1 MALNQDF
8 KEFIQSLN
16 DNDVKTDSRRRPVG
30 QIANLSHVI
39 FEPDKCERCH
49 PKNKPIVRPIYDAC
63 HRYSVC
69 CALEFFSPIP

>member
-30 QIANLSHVI
+30 QIANLSYTI
-39 FEPDKCERCH
+39 FKPDKGESCH
-49 PKNKPIVRPIYDAC
+49 PKIKPIVRPIYDAC
-63 HRYSVC
+63 HWN
-69 CALEFFSPIP
+69 FSLPSRKL